1 MKKIND
7 QATSNL
13 STESL
18 DFLWNA
24 LNQYFKKSELRSKK
38 SQYKAFKH
46 ENYYVSFFNDGFD
59 LAFALWWDFDSL
71 VFCEYIVVSCD
82 NRGIGVGSR
91 LLKHLA
97 KLKKQIVL
105 EVEKGSELAF
115 FYVKND
121 FVINEYPYNAI
132 PLNSEEVEKYDLF
145 SYSESLTK
153 EEYDYFW
160 NMINKPEYQF

>member
-1 MKKIND
+1 MEKIND

-24 LNQYFKKSELRSKK
+24 LNQYFKKSELRHKE

-46 ENYYVSFFNDGFD
+46 KNYYVSFFNDEFG

-71 VFCEYIVVSCD
+71 IFCEYIVVSCD
-82 NRGIGVGSR
+82 NRGIGAGSR
-91 LLKHLA
+91 LLEHLA

-105 EVEKGSELAF
+105 EVEKGSELAL
-115 FYVKND
+115 FYVKNN
-121 FVINEYPYNAI
+121 FVINEYSYNAI
-132 PLNSEEVEKYDLF
+132 PLNGEEAEKYDLF

-160 NMINKPEYQF
+160 NVINEPEYQF